1 MPAEEQ
7 QAYSYGLRES
17 GVSSL
22 SSAVN
27 NLTDATCLMFAID
40 DDQISLG
47 ALAMCILNNKG
58 NFVDVADSKGVT
70 SQLDMVDFV
79 LNNKNSGQLDFGVML
94 PSSDG
99 SEPERAKYDFSKFL
113 YKEKYKDLVLKIV
126 DLNEGIDLAQGNRDS
141 LSRFEAEAYDLNIIL
156 LDKVEERAKVLEYM
170 VRVQHL
176 QIANNG
182 PNDFLTPEVD
192 VEIIR
197 KYLLNPGVSS
207 LIQIISQ
214 ENISRDLIQRYR
226 QRQDA

>member
-1 MPAEEQ
+1 M
-7 QAYSYGLRES
+7 
-17 GVSSL
+17 
-22 SSAVN
+22 
-27 NLTDATCLMFAID
+27 
-40 DDQISLG
+40 
-47 ALAMCILNNKG
+47 
-58 NFVDVADSKGVT
+58 
-70 SQLDMVDFV
+70 
-79 LNNKNSGQLDFGVML
+79 
-94 PSSDG
+94 
-99 SEPERAKYDFSKFL
+99 
-113 YKEKYKDLVLKIV
+113 LKIV